1 LFDSTWDFRLE
12 WGSLFLLLSTE
23 LAAGNPNIAYGAPP
37 FETREMIIID
47 SFNLA
52 VSWGLTILIW
62 LVQLIIYPGFHR
74 VPPEDFVL
82 YHRWY
87 ALRISVVV
95 MPLMLFELVFL
106 LGWWLGGADGSSAY
120 TATLAVG
127 IVWLSTFGLQ
137 VPIHKRLQAGKRDA
151 LIRRLVATN
160 WIRTAAWSLKA
171 VIVTLAIARNGL

>member
-1 LFDSTWDFRLE
+1 MF
-12 WGSLFLLLSTE
+12 
-23 LAAGNPNIAYGAPP
+23 
-37 FETREMIIID
+37 IID

-95 MPLMLFELVFL
+95 MPLMLFELVLL

-120 TATLAVG
+120 MATLAVS

-137 VPIHKRLQAGKRDA
+137 VPTHKRLQTGKSDA
-151 LIRRLVATN
+151 LINRLVATN

-171 VIVTLAIARNGL
+171 VIVTLATARNGL